1 MSDPSVSPML
11 MMPTVRALSRVTVRL
26 PVMLKVK
33 FAVAPAPSAIL
44 PPSHLVVS
52 LQLPSESAFHEPFVA
67 KLGLAASATVAKAA
81 TKNFVRRPL
90 VRFLTLAQLPAK
102 PLHTDEQTRAQGHHR
117 HSRWFRNDRDRARS
131 SKRAVGIGE
140 AGAVDTRSLCNSIDS

>member
-11 MMPTVRALSRVTVRL
+11 TMPTVRALSSVIVRD
-26 PVMLKVK
+26 PVILNVK

-81 TKNFVRRPL
+81 TKNFVSRPL
-90 VRFLTLAQLPAK
+90 IRILTLASTVAK
-102 PLHTDEQTRAQGHHR
+102 HIH
-117 HSRWFRNDRDRARS
+117 
-131 SKRAVGIGE
+131 
-140 AGAVDTRSLCNSIDS
+140 AGQ

>member
-11 MMPTVRALSRVTVRL
+11 MMPTVRALSSVMVRL
-26 PVMLKVK
+26 PVILKVK

-44 PPSHLVVS
+44 PPSHLVAS
-52 LQLPSESAFHEPFVA
+52 LQLPSASAFHEPFVA

-90 VRFLTLAQLPAK
+90 VRFLNISGA
-102 PLHTDEQTRAQGHHR
+102 
-117 HSRWFRNDRDRARS
+117 F
-131 SKRAVGIGE
+131 GE
-140 AGAVDTRSLCNSIDS
+140 TAAH